1 MIRRAFVGVFAV
13 VLMVAALAAHAAGA
27 EKAPININTATAAE
41 LTTIQGIGPAKAQ
54 SIIDYREKNGTF
66 KTVED
71 LKLVRGIGDKMLE
84 QLRPQVTIGGSPAG
98 NTKEA
103 PAKAAPQEAA
113 R

>member
-1 MIRRAFVGVFAV
+1 MGVFAV

-27 EKAPININTATAAE
+27 EKTPININTATVAE
-41 LTTIQGIGPAKAQ
+41 LTTINGVGPAKAQ

-66 KTVED
+66 KTVDD

-84 QLRPQVTIGGSPAG
+84 QLRPQVTVDGNAGGNA
-98 NTKEA
+98 NEA
-103 PAKAAPQEAA
+103 PAKPAPQEAA

>member
-27 EKAPININTATAAE
+27 EKAPININTASAAE
-41 LTTIQGIGPAKAQ
+41 LTSIQGIGPAKAQ
-54 SIIDYREKNGTF
+54 SIIEYREKNGTF
-66 KTVED
+66 KTVDD

-84 QLRPQVTIGGSPAG
+84 QLRPQVTVGG
-98 NTKEA
+98 NA
-103 PAKAAPQEAA
+103 PSAPSKPAPQEAA

>member
-1 MIRRAFVGVFAV
+1 MGAFAV

-27 EKAPININTATAAE
+27 ETSQININTASATE
-41 LTTIQGIGPAKAQ
+41 LTTIKGVGPAKAQ
-54 SIIDYREKNGTF
+54 SIIEYREKNGAF
-66 KTVED
+66 KTVDD

-84 QLRPQVTIGGSPAG
+84 QLRPQVTVGG

-103 PAKAAPQEAA
+103 PKPAPQEAA